1 MVEYRR
7 ALDSKTDE
15 QLDFGELRPVS
26 EGDDRSEEM
35 EDDLYDD
42 NDFEEEEL
50 QEELKRTALEF
61 SNKLTELEMNNNQ
74 MMAQS
79 PFIKEEDQV

>member
-1 MVEYRR
+1 MVDYRR

-74 MMAQS
+74 MMA
-79 PFIKEEDQV
+79 

>member
-1 MVEYRR
+1 MVDYRR

-15 QLDFGELRPVS
+15 HLDFGELRPVS

-42 NDFEEEEL
+42 NDFEDEEL

>member
-1 MVEYRR
+1 MVDYRR

-15 QLDFGELRPVS
+15 HLDFGELRPVS

-42 NDFEEEEL
+42 NEFEDEEL
-50 QEELKRTALEF
+50 
-61 SNKLTELEMNNNQ
+61 
-74 MMAQS
+74 
-79 PFIKEEDQV
+79 